1 MAQETLF
8 RILLR
13 QPWWI
18 TVLVAVVLFAI
29 ARAIFPPV
37 APFVALPFAGLAI
50 YIAYRQSRGT
60 AAVNADERLA
70 LLRAMSWEEFSELVA
85 AAYTRH
91 GYHVVS
97 AERPGYDYTLTKGS
111 RVTLLQCRR
120 WRVNQVGIGPVRELA
135 RAIEREEATNGI
147 CISAGDFSAP
157 ARKLIETEPVMLVS
171 GLELVELL
179 EGFKKN
185 ARSAA

>member
-1 MAQETLF
+1 MAKETLF

-18 TVLVAVVLFAI
+18 TVLVAVLLFAVTH
-29 ARAIFPPV
+29 AIFPPL
-37 APFVALPFAGLAI
+37 APFIALPFAGLAV
-50 YIAYRQSRGT
+50 YIAYRQWRGSSP
-60 AAVNADERLA
+60 VDADERLA
-70 LLRAMSWEEFSELVA
+70 GVRAMSWEEFSDLVT

-91 GYHVVS
+91 GYHVAS

-120 WRVNQVGIGPVRELA
+120 WRVNQVGIGPVRDLA
-135 RAIEREEATNGI
+135 RAVEREEATSGI

-157 ARKLIETEPVMLVS
+157 ARKLVETEPVMLVA
-171 GLELVELL
+171 GVELVELL
-179 EGFKKN
+179 GAAAKVARN
-185 ARSAA
+185 AA